1 MDCRLFFSSIA
12 SGSVGSFVS
21 ILSSIF
27 LASISDFFSSSVRM
41 DESTLSRYF
50 FRNSADMLVM
60 SVM

>member
-12 SGSVGSFVS
+12 SGSFGSFVS

-27 LASISDFFSSSVRM
+27 LASISDFFSSPVRM
-41 DESTLSRYF
+41 DESTVSRYF
-50 FRNSADMLVM
+50 FRNSDDTAPM